1 MQGLHRIILL
11 VQNHIAVGQL
21 MQGDASCQR
30 QLLIPAA
37 FAASAWQLDGRLAS
51 ADEAK
56 TAAGVT
62 SRSSNTR

>member
-1 MQGLHRIILL
+1 
-11 VQNHIAVGQL
+11 

-37 FAASAWQLDGRLAS
+37 FAASAWQLDSRLAG

>member
-1 MQGLHRIILL
+1 
-11 VQNHIAVGQL
+11 
-21 MQGDASCQR
+21 MQGDTSCQR

-37 FAASAWQLDGRLAS
+37 FAASAWNSSLWHAIPSAASAWQLDGRLAG